1 MGRLSYSINITLDG
15 CVDHTIGVPDEE
27 THAYAADMIAR
38 ADAIVLG
45 RVTYGLMEGGWRS
58 VAETG
63 VQPDGMEDWMVPFAH
78 TIHAARKYVVSDTLE
93 SVDWNG
99 AELVRGNDLI
109 PTVERLK
116 RELDTVYV
124 GGVALPLTLAEHGL
138 IDEFEFVV
146 HPRMVGRGPTLFN
159 GLSKA
164 VDLKLVGTHQFSG
177 GCMALKYEPV
187 R

>member
-1 MGRLSYSINITLDG
+1 MGHVFYSINITLDG
-15 CVDHTIGVPDEE
+15 CVDHTMGLPDEE
-27 THAYAADMIAR
+27 THAYATDMIAR
-38 ADAIVLG
+38 TDALLLG

-63 VQPDGMEDWMVPFAH
+63 VQPDWMADWMVPFAR

-93 SVDWNG
+93 RVDWNRTELIRG
-99 AELVRGNDLI
+99 ADLI

-116 RELDTVYV
+116 HELDEISV
-124 GGVALPLTLAEHGL
+124 GGASLPLTLAEHGL
-138 IDEFEFVV
+138 IDQYEFIIN
-146 HPRMVGRGPTLFN
+146 PRIAGRGPSLFD

-164 VDLKLVGTHQFSG
+164 VDLKLAGTHQFSG
-177 GCMALKYEPV
+177 GSVALKYEAV